1 MDLDKPNVALEDGT
15 ESLKRFR
22 RGEDII
28 HEAEPTDNQLYL
40 LQEGS
45 VGIYRKVENCEVI
58 IEKIDPVNFFG
69 EIEIFCGG
77 PRLATV
83 RALSDEVVTYRFLIN
98 DPHNVNLPGEL
109 GQLLLRRLSSDLKD
123 YANRYLKNE
132 RCINNLLDEKDGSL
146 SNSAVLITAIQTVLN
161 SAARSSRYS
170 GADMQ
175 IITALESMISK
186 FISRKLP
193 LMKNRL
199 ETQDPVDFRVMYE
212 DNLIPDELVHIL
224 LSQK

>member
-1 MDLDKPNVALEDGT
+1 VDLDKPYVALEDVT

-45 VGIYRKVENCEVI
+45 IGIYRKVDTTDVL
-58 IEKIDPVNFFG
+58 IEKIDSVNFFG

-83 RALSDEVVTYRFLIN
+83 RVLSDEVVTYRFHIM

-109 GQLLLRRLSSDLKD
+109 DQLLLRRLSSDLKD

-132 RCINNLLDEKDGSL
+132 ICINHLLDEKDGSL
-146 SNSAVLITAIQTVLN
+146 ANSATLIIAIQTALN
-161 SAARSSRYS
+161 AAARSSRFS
-170 GADMQ
+170 GSDLQ
-175 IITALESMISK
+175 ILTALESMINK
-186 FISRKLP
+186 FITRKLP

-199 ETQDPVDFRVMYE
+199 ETQSSVDFRGLYE
-212 DNLIPDELVHIL
+212 ENLIPDELIPIL